1 MCVRANE
8 ALLCIGGCGRCD
20 LTRWED
26 GAETLELP
34 WWGVEMWRGSD
45 DEEGGV
51 LQELVTWR
59 FANKLLV
66 TGTPLQNSIKELWC
80 LLHFLDP
87 QQFPDCAE
95 FEKRYSLSS
104 SLLNAEEVGPSSKTL
119 DVIKAQSFA

>member
-1 MCVRANE
+1 MWPY
-8 ALLCIGGCGRCD
+8 GD
-20 LTRWED
+20 ED
-26 GAETLELP
+26 
-34 WWGVEMWRGSD
+34 
-45 DEEGGV
+45 GGV
-51 LQELVTWR
+51 LQELVQWR

-104 SLLNAEEVGPSSKTL
+104 SLLNAEEVGFIKRELGTL
-119 DVIKAQSFA
+119 PKRRKCSWGTRELVDSAWWPLCRSHIRLKP